1 MNLKLDF
8 AAFERWDSSFDSVGF
23 VGLALNF

>member
-8 AAFERWDSSFDSVGF
+8 AAFERWDLNFDSVGF